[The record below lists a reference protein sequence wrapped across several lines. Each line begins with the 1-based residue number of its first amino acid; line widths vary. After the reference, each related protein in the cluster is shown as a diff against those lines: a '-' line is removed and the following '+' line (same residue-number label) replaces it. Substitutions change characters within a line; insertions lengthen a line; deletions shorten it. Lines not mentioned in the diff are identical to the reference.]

1 MGGRD
6 VHERSAH
13 GGEKRA
19 DSTAEPETEFLS
31 STRVSNAINH
41 GPIYPVPRVL
51 VSCTEVFD
59 PS

>member
-1 MGGRD
+1 M
-6 VHERSAH
+6 HERSAH